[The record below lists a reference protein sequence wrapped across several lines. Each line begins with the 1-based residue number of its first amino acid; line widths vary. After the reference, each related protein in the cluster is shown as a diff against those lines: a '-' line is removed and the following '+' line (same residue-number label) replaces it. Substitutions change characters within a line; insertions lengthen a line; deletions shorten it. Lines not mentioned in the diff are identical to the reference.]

1 MDEKTNFCQSDV
13 SQKVDHS
20 LNSTSLD
27 NDIQSENLVLANQ
40 VSQTKIL
47 GEKENTDTACN
58 KSSVLYQSFKD
69 IQPSDL
75 AKETSDTDQ
84 CNDEKLLYEN
94 EIGSANDLIYND
106 EYDDDGEYKLPVVD
120 WVSLEAKL
128 KESQLEIDKQNKR
141 TNFNSDRDEVRRK
154 LAIVSSSSSSSSF
167 NDQNLN
173 EPAISDYL
181 RKNTLPKSYL
191 GQNLQ
196 ICFMNETNEESDFD
210 YSSSNKQENNNEM
223 LSSNTSYLETSN
235 AKSKGISVNM
245 PNSLSSFS
253 VLSFNSNESSD
264 ALMSHYINLQ
274 NEIKQTLSQVDSQVK
289 LKMQA
294 DKINNTKPSPIADIV
309 GLPTYGLKR
318 LQRENI
324 VDMNIGQLQVI
335 VNDLCNQIEKINEEL
350 KKLLIERD
358 DLYMQQ
364 DSILVDIEDVTKR
377 IQEYSQNK
385 SNQAKT
391 ASSSSD
397 TLKSSINKNKNIKK
411 ATSSPSSILSATIG
425 EKVSSLIYNATSNS
439 KSPSSINE
447 NPKKNKCYFNLESIS
462 NRLNRF
468 TK

>member
-1 MDEKTNFCQSDV
+1 MDDNTDLLFKGDV
-13 SQKVDHS
+13 SQKVDETMAS
-20 LNSTSLD
+20 IGID
-27 NDIQSENLVLANQ
+27 NDIKNELLELANQ
-40 VSQTKIL
+40 VSQTKFL
-47 GEKENTDTACN
+47 TKDTTTCN
-58 KSSVLYQSFKD
+58 KSPLYQSFKD
-69 IQPSDL
+69 IQPLDL
-75 AKETSDTDQ
+75 T
-84 CNDEKLLYEN
+84 NDEKLFYEN
-94 EIGSANDLIYND
+94 ELGSANDLIYND
-106 EYDDDGEYKLPVVD
+106 EYDDDVEYKLPEVD
-120 WVSLEAKL
+120 WVSLESKL

-173 EPAISDYL
+173 NEPIISDYL
-181 RKNTLPKSYL
+181 RKNTLSKNYL

-196 ICFMNETNEESDFD
+196 ICFMNETNEEESTQEDFD
-210 YSSSNKQENNNEM
+210 YSSSSNKQVDVDNEM
-223 LSSNTSYLETSN
+223 VSSLKTSYLEKSN
-235 AKSKGISVNM
+235 AKSEGISFNM
-245 PNSLSSFS
+245 PNSLSTFS

-274 NEIKQTLSQVDSQVK
+274 NELKQTLSQVHSQVK

-350 KKLLIERD
+350 KKILIERD

-364 DSILVDIEDVTKR
+364 DSILVDIEDATKR
-377 IQEYSQNK
+377 IQEYSQT
-385 SNQAKT
+385 KT
-391 ASSSSD
+391 ASAD
-397 TLKSSINKNKNIKK
+397 TLKPSANKNKIIKK
-411 ATSSPSSILSATIG
+411 ANSSPSSILSATIG
-425 EKVSSLIYNATSNS
+425 EKMSSLYHNATSNNKINGTHS
-439 KSPSSINE
+439 SSPSSINE
-447 NPKKNKCYFNLESIS
+447 TQKKSKYYFNLESIS
-462 NRLNRF
+462 NKLNRF